1 MYELVKLLHLAAAIV
16 WMGGMTFML
25 FALRPAATLAL
36 EGQPRARLM
45 VEVWRRFFGAVA
57 ISVLVLLLT
66 GMNLYTTGFRA
77 VKAASIANTGS
88 GSVPLGWNLML
99 GLGLLM
105 FAIFGHIFF
114 AGFAK
119 FKRRVAAAEWAEAA
133 QSAALIQ
140 KLVLLNFTLGWLAIA
155 AVRLVR

>member
-25 FALRPAATLAL
+25 FALRPAAALAL

-57 ISVLVLLLT
+57 VSVLLLFLT

-77 VKAASIANTGS
+77 VKAATGS

-119 FKRRVAAAEWAEAA
+119 FKRRVAAGEWAEAA
-133 QSAALIQ
+133 QSAAMIQ
-140 KLVLLNFTLGWLAIA
+140 KLVMLNFALGWLAIA